1 MKKIIAAAVC
11 VIMLILPLTAC
22 FMPAGQSQA
31 NTQLAEAMEKRR
43 QFRESDLFG
52 KMNEYVNK
60 LIAEKADGLEFG
72 VSVEPG
78 TIDLTKLEDYAKFAE
93 DEELRKKLFKE
104 TEIAARI
111 FDTES
116 KTVSREEVARFL
128 LENLVSC
135 KLMADNL
142 GADYYEVD
150 AEKGTCELVKVPEA
164 N

>member
-1 MKKIIAAAVC
+1 MALKCIRKLVLVTLLLLSSAFYC
-11 VIMLILPLTAC
+11 Y
-22 FMPAGQSQA
+22 SQEPSQQPQPS
-31 NTQLAEAMEKRR
+31 TQE
-43 QFRESDLFG
+43 
-52 KMNEYVNK
+52 N
-60 LIAEKADGLEFG
+60 
-72 VSVEPG
+72 
-78 TIDLTKLEDYAKFAE
+78 LTKLEDYAKFAE